1 MKKALLIIGIIVLVL
16 GVISLLLAL
25 FFRWAFTGV
34 LDGSQ
39 NLYQTL
45 KFRMYA
51 FLIAGIILSVIGTVC
66 LIVRRFV
73 G

>member
-16 GVISLLLAL
+16 GVISLLLSL
-25 FFRWAFTGV
+25 FFRWAYMGV

-39 NLYQTL
+39 NMYQTL
-45 KFRMYA
+45 KFRMLA
-51 FLIAGIILSVIGTVC
+51 FLTAGILLSVIGAVC